1 MHRADSR
8 GTDGEIEDDNLTTV
22 ERQHRRAMEY
32 EEDED
37 NIPVNIHR
45 VVHTLSVPNQSTLR
59 SSDDNVRVGYNKLI
73 CYESN
78 LHLHPHRFGCCV
90 SQTMSSTNCV
100 LSTPIHMQMSNQK
113 MTRARSSLQTA
124 RFRSKW
130 KLATRYDGDGCSVQM
145 ENM

>member
-1 MHRADSR
+1 MHRAESR
-8 GTDGEIEDDNLTTV
+8 GTDGEIEDDSLTTV

-37 NIPVNIHR
+37 NVPVNIHR

-59 SSDDNVRVGYNKLI
+59 SSDDNVRVGYNRLI
-73 CYESN
+73 YYELN
-78 LHLHPHRFGCCV
+78 LHPPRFGCCV

-100 LSTPIHMQMSNQK
+100 LSTPILMQRSNQK
-113 MTRARSSLQTA
+113 MTRAKISLQTA

-130 KLATRYDGDGCSVQM
+130 KLATRYDGGGCSAQM